1 MNKSIFMLILTAL
14 GSLVWGSKPV
24 ILLSDKYS
32 NKTIFASS
40 NIGKSTL
47 DTLSPQVSSP
57 YSPCGAKWRIEYEAT
72 KFTIQKPCSII
83 AILYGVYSQTA
94 SSKQCSL
101 FIWENNEF
109 NNPGQRVFSTSTTIN
124 TTSGGVNWT
133 MYTLPTPV
141 YAYFPFWVGNFE
153 SDTLYPTS
161 AMDKTVSSPS
171 KYYDPSKTPIWIDDV
186 GDYLQAVIVKYE
198 NEEPEMSIYP
208 SQLTLEIDSSA
219 ILVKTI
225 KTDFPNPS
233 VPLLKETDKKYWQD
247 IVPGEIIIGYS
258 NNINVKNATLE
269 ELNVTTKN
277 VLLLNRN
284 LGSNFILVKISGG
297 IEEEKAFIRSLRTKP
312 NINSVEPNRIIKLQA
327 NPNDP
332 YWGQQW
338 DKTNLNAPGAWD
350 FGYGSDSISIGILDM
365 GADYTHP
372 DLSARF
378 TTIKGYD
385 FVDGN
390 NDPAPAGSHG
400 TECSGV
406 AAATINN
413 GIGVAGISNSRLYSV
428 RIVSGSTTTDAWL
441 GQGIQ
446 WCIDNHVNVI
456 SMSNAGGAGQY
467 SMTEC
472 QAAWD
477 SGCILV
483 ASSGNEGSLG
493 ITFPAGYPSVICVG
507 SIGQTNQ
514 WSSFSCYG
522 PAMELIAPGEGIQT
536 TCPGGTYGP
545 QDGTSFSCPNVSGCA
560 ALVWAAN
567 TSLTNREV
575 RKILNSTATDLGPT
589 GWDNKYGY
597 GKPNLRNAVLIA
609 SAPCDSG
616 IVTVYNSS
624 SSNTDLFVSD
634 ITYNSNWIFSVNPT
648 NFSIP
653 KTGGAQNITI
663 IARARLAKGYYYDT
677 LRIVSNFSNNNP
689 WLVPITL
696 KVGNVGIEEI
706 SNNKLNLK
714 ISPNPITQYL
724 SVSFN
729 ISTNQ
734 YITLNICDITGRV
747 IKTLANENKIAGDY
761 NLKFTTYGL
770 ASGVYFVSLKAGET
784 YTSKKV
790 AIIR

>member
-1 MNKSIFMLILTAL
+1 MNKFLFILCIL
-14 GSLVWGSKPV
+14 GSSLWANKSV
-24 ILLSDKYS
+24 ILLPDKYS
-32 NKTIFASS
+32 SNKTNPKNTI
-40 NIGKSTL
+40 
-47 DTLSPQVSSP
+47 DTLIPEVSSP

-83 AILYGVYSQTA
+83 AILYGVYSQA
-94 SSKQCSL
+94 SSSKQCSL
-101 FIWENNEF
+101 FICKNDEF
-109 NNPGQRVFSTSTTIN
+109 NNPGQRVFSTSTTIS
-124 TTSGGVNWT
+124 TTSGGINWT

-141 YAYFPFWVGNFE
+141 YVYFPFWVSNFE

-161 AMDKTVSSPS
+161 AMDKTISFSS
-171 KYYDPSKTPIWIDDV
+171 KYYDPNKTPVWLDDV
-186 GDYLQAVIVKYE
+186 GDYLQAVIIKYE
-198 NEEPEMSIYP
+198 DENPEMSISP
-208 SQLTLEIDSSA
+208 SQLTLQIDSSA
-219 ILVKTI
+219 VLVKTT
-225 KTDFPNPS
+225 KTDFPSPS
-233 VPLLKETDKKYWQD
+233 VPLLKETDNEYWQN

-269 ELNVTTKN
+269 ELNITTKN
-277 VLLLNRN
+277 VLLNRD

-297 IEEEKAFIRSLRTKP
+297 IEEEKVFINSIKNKP
-312 NINSVEPNRIIKLQA
+312 NINSVEPNRILQLQA
-327 NPNDP
+327 TPNDP
-332 YWGQQW
+332 YLGQQW
-338 DKTNLNAPGAWD
+338 DKTNLNASDAWD

-372 DLSARF
+372 DLSTRF
-378 TTIKGYD
+378 TTVKGYD
-385 FVDGN
+385 FVDGD

-428 RIVSGSTTTDAWL
+428 RIVSGSTTTDVWL
-441 GQGIQ
+441 GQGVQ

-560 ALVWAAN
+560 ALVWSAN

-575 RKILNSTATDLGPT
+575 RKILNSTSTDLGPT

-616 IVTVYNSS
+616 IVTIYNSNS
-624 SSNTDLFVSD
+624 TNADLFVSD

-677 LRIVSNFSNNNP
+677 LRIVSNFSTHNP

-696 KVGNVGIEEI
+696 KVGDVGIEEI
-706 SNNKLNLK
+706 SNNRLNLK

-729 ISTNQ
+729 LPTKQ

-747 IKTLANENKIAGDY
+747 IKTLANENKIAGNY
-761 NLKFTTYGL
+761 NLKFTTCGL

>member
-1 MNKSIFMLILTAL
+1 MNKFLFILISTIL
-14 GSLVWGSKPV
+14 GSSLWANKPV

-32 NKTIFASS
+32 NTTMLS
-40 NIGKSTL
+40 IGKGI
-47 DTLSPQVSSP
+47 DTLIPQISAP

-72 KFTIQKPCSII
+72 KFTISKPCSII
-83 AILYGVYSQTA
+83 AILYGVYSQAA

-101 FIWENNEF
+101 FIWKNDEF
-109 NNPGQRVFSTSTTIN
+109 NNPGEKVFSVSTPLS

-141 YAYFPFWVGNFE
+141 YVDFPFWVGNFE
-153 SDTLYPTS
+153 SDTSYPTS
-161 AMDKTVSSPS
+161 AMDKTVSFPS
-171 KYYDPSKTPIWIDDV
+171 KYYDPTKTPVWLDDV

-198 NEEPEMSIYP
+198 DTDPEMSVSP
-208 SQLTLEIDSSA
+208 SQLTLQIDSSDV
-219 ILVKTI
+219 LVKTT

-233 VPLLKETDKKYWQD
+233 VPLLKETDKEYWQN
-247 IVPGEIIIGYS
+247 IVPGEIIIGY
-258 NNINVKNATLE
+258 NNNVNVKNATLE
-269 ELNVTTKN
+269 ELNIPTTKG
-277 VLLLNRN
+277 VSLLNRN
-284 LGSNFILVKISGG
+284 LGSNFILIKIYGG
-297 IEEEKAFIRSLRTKP
+297 IEEEKTFIRSIKNKP
-312 NINSVEPNRIIKLQA
+312 NINSVEPNRILQLQTT
-327 NPNDP
+327 PNDP
-332 YWGQQW
+332 YFGQQW
-338 DKTNLNAPGAWD
+338 DKTNLNASGAWD
-350 FGYGSDSISIGILDM
+350 FGYGSDSISIAILDM

-372 DLSARF
+372 DLSGRF
-378 TTIKGYD
+378 STVKGYD
-385 FVDGN
+385 FVDGD

-413 GIGVAGISNSRLYSV
+413 GIGVAGISNARLYSV

-560 ALVWAAN
+560 ALVWSAN
-567 TSLTNREV
+567 TSLTNHEI

-616 IVTVYNSS
+616 TITIHNSNSS
-624 SSNTDLFVSD
+624 NANLLVSN
-634 ITYNSNWIFSVNPT
+634 ITYSSSWIFSVNPLI
-648 NFSIP
+648 FSVP
-653 KTGGAQNITI
+653 NGSSQNVTVT
-663 IARARLAKGYYYDT
+663 ARARLSKGYYYDT
-677 LRIVSNFSNNNP
+677 LRLSSNFNTTP
-689 WLVPITL
+689 WLVPVTL
-696 KVGNVGIEEI
+696 KVGNVGIEETH
-706 SNNKLNLK
+706 SNTYNFK
-714 ISPNPITQYL
+714 ISPNPTIKCL
-724 SVSFN
+724 SVNFDLPN
-729 ISTNQ
+729 AQ
-734 YITLNICDITGRV
+734 YITLNICDIAGRV
-747 IKTLANENKIAGDY
+747 VKTLANENKIAGNY
-761 NLKFTTYGL
+761 NLKFTTSGF
-770 ASGVYFVSLKAGET
+770 ASGVYFVSLKVGKT
-784 YTSKKV
+784 YISKKV
-790 AIIR
+790 TIAR